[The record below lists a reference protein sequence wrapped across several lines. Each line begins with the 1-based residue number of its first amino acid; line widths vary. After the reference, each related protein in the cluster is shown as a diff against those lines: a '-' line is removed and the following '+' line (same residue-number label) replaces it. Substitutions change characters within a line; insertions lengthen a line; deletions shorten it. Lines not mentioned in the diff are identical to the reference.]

1 MKQARD
7 DVERERRAKE
17 SRRDQMMEYR
27 RQLEELMEKER
38 EDTAEQDRLIEEQ
51 NRLQQEK
58 QDARRRAE
66 EEARAALMRDVVET
80 RAQQLQASMASV
92 TYRPCGT
99 RHSAADAMP
108 GRDAR
113 A

>member
-58 QDARRRAE
+58 QERK
-66 EEARAALMRDVVET
+66 T
-80 RAQQLQASMASV
+80 KNTTHTS
-92 TYRPCGT
+92 
-99 RHSAADAMP
+99 
-108 GRDAR
+108 
-113 A
+113 